1 MRPQRYYKVVNP
13 VTGIIRR
20 QYDGL
25 VLPIVLLGVPI
36 AAVLAY
42 LVKVIERISKRQEES
57 DSRGFLFSLLL
68 LSCVIE

>member
-13 VTGIIRR
+13 VTGVIRR

-36 AAVLAY
+36 GAMLAH
-42 LVKVIERISKRQEES
+42 LENNREIRE
-57 DSRGFLFSLLL
+57 
-68 LSCVIE
+68 